1 MSYHR
6 KSENHKDSDV
16 FILIHD
22 TYILGKRLGKG
33 SFGEVYMGKHKWTGR
48 PVAIKLEP
56 VESRTRILEHEFK
69 VYQDVYHPNSGITQC
84 HYYGL
89 EDDYAVLVI
98 DLLGSSLGVLMDK
111 CGGKFSLKTVLMIAD
126 QMITRI
132 EYLHERGYVHRDLKP
147 DNMLIGRSH
156 HHNQIFLIDYGLA
169 KRYRS
174 SHSCTHIPFKEGGKL
189 VGTAR
194 YASINSHLGY
204 SLSRRDDLI
213 SIGYILIYF
222 AKGKLPWQKV
232 RGKDKEEK
240 YTNIRK
246 LKQGLG
252 SSTICSGLPKEFQT
266 YLDYCQNLE
275 FDQIPNYAYLR
286 NLFASLFRRSK
297 YVYDLSFDW
306 SRDDDSKAITK
317 AP

>member
-1 MSYHR
+1 MSHHK
-6 KSENHKDSDV
+6 KSEYTRDDDV

-33 SFGEVYMGKHKWTGR
+33 SFGEVYMGKHKWTNR

-56 VESRTRILEHEFK
+56 LESRTRILEHEFK
-69 VYQDVYHPNSGITQC
+69 VYQDIYHPNSGITQC

-98 DLLGSSLGVLMDK
+98 DLLGAPLGSLMEK
-111 CGGKFSLKTVLMIAD
+111 CNGKFSLKTVLMIGD
-126 QMITRI
+126 QMISRL
-132 EYLHERGYVHRDLKP
+132 EYLHERGYIHRDLKP

-156 HHNQIFLIDYGLA
+156 HTNQIFLIDYGLA
-169 KRYRS
+169 KKYRNS
-174 SHSCTHIPFKEGGKL
+174 SGEHIPFKEGGKL

-213 SIGYILIYF
+213 SLGYILVYF

-232 RGKDKEEK
+232 RGKDKDEK

-252 SSTICSGLPKEFQT
+252 SATICSGLPKELQT
-266 YLDYCQNLE
+266 YLDYCHNLE
-275 FDQIPNYAYLR
+275 FEQRPDYVYLR
-286 NLFASLFRRSK
+286 NLLTGLFKKSK
-297 YVYDLSFDW
+297 FVYDLTFDW
-306 SRDDDSKAITK
+306 SPSKSTRRSQ
-317 AP
+317 